1 MLLVI
6 DVGNTNM
13 EFGVYRGEELVGSFR
28 LMTDANRTSDELGL
42 WLCQYF
48 QRFGLEL
55 GQVEDVVIGSV
66 VPQVMH
72 TLTNAMVKYF
82 GKTPIIVDEDVD
94 PGLPYGVS
102 GDERLGADRS
112 VACIAALEKY
122 GAPLVVLDFGTATT
136 LDAVSR
142 EGVYLG
148 GCITA
153 GVQVSID
160 GLFQKTALLPR
171 VELVKPDT
179 VLSTTAVGQIQA
191 GAVLGYIG
199 AIEYLIRHAK
209 EEIGQPDTKVVAT
222 GGLSRLV
229 ADAAALREDTA
240 LVTIMY
246 ANNEIGTIQP
256 IAEIGALCRARGIP
270 FHTDAVQ
277 AAGHVPVDVKA
288 EQIDLLSLSGH
299 KLHAP
304 KGVGALYCRKG
315 LRFPNLIDGGA
326 QERGRRAGTE
336 NVAGIVALGKAASLM
351 REGME
356 ERMRYVA
363 SLRDRLIDGALK
375 IARSRLNGDREKRL
389 PGNASCCFEGV
400 EGESLLLLLDFQG
413 ISGSS
418 GSACTSGSLD
428 PSHVLLSIGLP
439 HEIAHGSLRLTLD
452 ENHTVEDVDYI
463 LEKLPPVIDRLRE
476 MSPLW
481 ERIKNGEIKF

>member
-66 VPQVMH
+66 APQVMH
-72 TLTNAMVKYF
+72 TLSRAVQKYV
-82 GKTPIIVDEDVD
+82 GKTPLVLDEVLD
-94 PGLPYGVS
+94 PGLPYVECDS
-102 GDERLGADRS
+102 DERLGPDRAAAD
-112 VACIAALEKY
+112 IAAIAKY
-122 GAPLVVLDFGTATT
+122 GAPLVVMDFGTATT
-136 LDAVSR
+136 VD
-142 EGVYLG
+142 

-229 ADAAALREDTA
+229 ADNTELIDVVDPQLVLDGLRIIYE
-240 LVTIMY
+240 
-246 ANNEIGTIQP
+246 
-256 IAEIGALCRARGIP
+256 RAR
-270 FHTDAVQ
+270 
-277 AAGHVPVDVKA
+277 
-288 EQIDLLSLSGH
+288 
-299 KLHAP
+299 
-304 KGVGALYCRKG
+304 R
-315 LRFPNLIDGGA
+315 
-326 QERGRRAGTE
+326 
-336 NVAGIVALGKAASLM
+336 
-351 REGME
+351 
-356 ERMRYVA
+356 
-363 SLRDRLIDGALK
+363 
-375 IARSRLNGDREKRL
+375 
-389 PGNASCCFEGV
+389 
-400 EGESLLLLLDFQG
+400 
-413 ISGSS
+413 
-418 GSACTSGSLD
+418 
-428 PSHVLLSIGLP
+428 
-439 HEIAHGSLRLTLD
+439 
-452 ENHTVEDVDYI
+452 
-463 LEKLPPVIDRLRE
+463 
-476 MSPLW
+476 
-481 ERIKNGEIKF
+481 